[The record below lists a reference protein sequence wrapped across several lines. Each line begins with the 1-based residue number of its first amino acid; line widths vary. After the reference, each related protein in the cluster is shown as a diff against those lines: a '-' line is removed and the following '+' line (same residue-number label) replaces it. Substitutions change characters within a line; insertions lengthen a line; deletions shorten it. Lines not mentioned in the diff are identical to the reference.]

1 MTMFRTAVKSMNFHA
16 LRRFRNKLAGAEPV
30 VGMWVTLDAPSV
42 SEIAVGLGLDWIVI
56 DAEHGH
62 LDWSEI
68 TAHLR
73 AVVRSDTVALVR
85 LAELNGGAIKRALDL
100 GADGVVIPWM
110 ESTEQLREAVA
121 FAQYPPEGKRGI
133 GAERA
138 TAWGQAFVEHTRDA
152 NEQVLVVPILETVAG
167 VRQAAALAKVD
178 EVDLFF
184 FGPADLSAS
193 AGYRGE
199 WEGPGVAKLI
209 DDAKHALLQ
218 AGKQCGV
225 LAKDT
230 ADLHRRRSE
239 GFRMIGLG
247 TDAALLIR
255 SIRQGLGELGRDV
268 TMRADLSSPQ
278 SSLQREGTGRND

>member
-1 MTMFRTAVKSMNFHA
+1 MNSTA
-16 LRRFRNKLAGAEPV
+16 LRRFRGKLAAGETAL
-30 VGMWVTLDAPSV
+30 GLWVTLDAPSV
-42 SEIAVGLGLDWIVI
+42 TEIAVGLGLDWVVI

-73 AVVRSDTVALVR
+73 AAVRSETVALVR

-110 ESTEQLREAVA
+110 ESPEQLAEAVA
-121 FAQYPPEGKRGI
+121 CAKYPPEGKRGI

-138 TAWGQAFVEHTRDA
+138 TAWGQAFVEHTREA
-152 NEQVLVVPILETVAG
+152 NDQVLVVPILETVTG
-167 VRQAAALAKVD
+167 VRKAAAMAQVPGV
-178 EVDLFF
+178 ELFF

-199 WEGPGVAKLI
+199 WEGSGVAQMI
-209 DDAKHALLQ
+209 DEAKTVLRQ
-218 AGKQCGV
+218 AGKHCGV
-225 LAKDT
+225 LAKDNT
-230 ADLHRRRSE
+230 DLHRRWSE

-255 SIRQGLGELGRDV
+255 SLRQGLGELGRDV
-268 TMRADLSSPQ
+268 TMRADLTPPTNKTERS
-278 SSLQREGTGRND
+278 

>member
-1 MTMFRTAVKSMNFHA
+1 MNFPA
-16 LRRFRNKLAGAEPV
+16 LRRFRQKLASGEPV

-42 SEIAVGLGLDWIVI
+42 AEIAVGLGLDWIVI

-68 TAHLR
+68 VAHLR
-73 AVVRSDTVALVR
+73 ATTRSDTVALVR

-110 ESTEQLREAVA
+110 ESPEQLREAVA
-121 FAQYPPEGKRGI
+121 FAKYPPEGKRGI

-138 TAWGQAFVEHTRDA
+138 TAWGQAFVEHTREA
-152 NEQVLVVPILETVAG
+152 NEQVLVVPIIETVAG
-167 VRQAAALAKVD
+167 VRQAAELAKVPGV
-178 EVDLFF
+178 EIFF

-193 AGYRGE
+193 AGHRGE
-199 WEGPGVAKLI
+199 WEGPGVAQMIVDTK
-209 DDAKHALLQ
+209 DALLK

-230 ADLHRRRSE
+230 ADLHRRKNE

-255 SIRQGLGELGRDV
+255 SVRQALGELGRDV
-268 TMRADLSSPQ
+268 TMSADLSSP
-278 SSLQREGTGRND
+278 RTKTE

>member
-1 MTMFRTAVKSMNFHA
+1 MIIRPVAVVNPMNFPA
-16 LRRFRNKLAGAEPV
+16 LRHLRQKLAAGEPV

-56 DAEHGH
+56 DGEHGH

-68 TAHLR
+68 VAHLR
-73 AVVRSDTVALVR
+73 ATTRSDTVALVR

-121 FAQYPPEGKRGI
+121 FAKYPPEGKRGI

-138 TAWGQAFVEHTRDA
+138 TAWGQAFVEHTREA
-152 NEQVLVVPILETVAG
+152 NDQVLVVPILETVAG
-167 VRQAAALAKVD
+167 VRQAAELAKVSG
-178 EVDLFF
+178 VDLFF

-193 AGYRGE
+193 AGHRGE
-199 WEGPGVAKLI
+199 WEGPGVAQLI
-209 DDAKHALLQ
+209 VDAKDLLLQ

-225 LAKDT
+225 IAKDI
-230 ADLHRRRSE
+230 ADLHRRSSE

-255 SIRQGLGELGRDV
+255 SVRQALGELGRDV
-268 TMRADLSSPQ
+268 TMSADLSSPQ
-278 SSLQREGTGRND
+278 TKME

>member
-1 MTMFRTAVKSMNFHA
+1 MIIRREAVVNPMNFPA
-16 LRRFRNKLAGAEPV
+16 LRHLRQKLAAGEPV

-56 DAEHGH
+56 DGEHGH

-68 TAHLR
+68 VAHLR
-73 AVVRSDTVALVR
+73 ATTRSDTVALVR

-121 FAQYPPEGKRGI
+121 FAKYPPEGKRGI

-138 TAWGQAFVEHTRDA
+138 TAWGQAFVEHTREA
-152 NEQVLVVPILETVAG
+152 NEQVLVVPIIETVAG
-167 VRQAAALAKVD
+167 VRQAAELAKVPGV
-178 EVDLFF
+178 ELFF

-193 AGYRGE
+193 AGHRGE
-199 WEGPGVAKLI
+199 WEGPGVAQLI
-209 DDAKHALLQ
+209 VDAKDLLLQ

-225 LAKDT
+225 IAKDI
-230 ADLHRRRSE
+230 ADLHRRKSE

-255 SIRQGLGELGRDV
+255 SMRQALGELGRDV
-268 TMRADLSSPQ
+268 TMSADLSSPQ
-278 SSLQREGTGRND
+278 TKTE

>member
-1 MTMFRTAVKSMNFHA
+1 MNFSA
-16 LRRFRNKLAGAEPV
+16 LRRFREKLAAGESV
-30 VGMWVTLDAPSV
+30 VGLWVTLDAPSV
-42 SEIAVGLGLDWIVI
+42 TEIAVGLGLDWITI

-73 AVVRSDTVALVR
+73 AAVRSDTVALVR

-100 GADGVVIPWM
+100 GADGVVIPWV
-110 ESTEQLREAVA
+110 ESTEQLRDAIS
-121 FAQYPPEGKRGI
+121 FSKYPPEGKRGI

-152 NEQVLVVPILETVAG
+152 NDAVLVVPILETVAG
-167 VRQAAALAKVD
+167 VGQAAALAKVD
-178 EVDLFF
+178 GCELFF

-193 AGYRGE
+193 AGHRGE

-209 DDAKHALLQ
+209 EEAKSTIRA

-225 LAKDT
+225 IAKDWT
-230 ADLHRRRSE
+230 DLHRRQRE
-239 GFRMIGLG
+239 GFQMIGLG

-255 SIRQGLGELGRDV
+255 ALRQGLSELGRDV
-268 TMRADLSSPQ
+268 AIQADLASPH
-278 SSLQREGTGRND
+278 SERKEHA

>member
-1 MTMFRTAVKSMNFHA
+1 MNFPA
-16 LRRFRNKLAGAEPV
+16 LRRLRKKLAAGESV
-30 VGMWVTLDAPSV
+30 VGLWVTLDAPSV
-42 SEIAVGLGLDWIVI
+42 AEIAVGLGLDWIVI

-73 AVVRSDTVALVR
+73 SATRSDTVALVR

-100 GADGVVIPWM
+100 GADGVVVPWV
-110 ESTEQLREAVA
+110 ESVEQLRDAIA
-121 FAQYPPEGKRGI
+121 YSKYPPEGKRGI

-152 NEQVLVVPILETVAG
+152 NDGVLVVPIIETVAG
-167 VRQAAALAKVD
+167 VAQAAALAKVD
-178 EVDLFF
+178 GSELFF

-193 AGYRGE
+193 AGHRGE

-209 DDAKHALLQ
+209 DDAKNTLLES
-218 AGKQCGV
+218 GKRCGV
-225 LAKDT
+225 IAKDW

-239 GFRMIGLG
+239 GFQMIGLG
-247 TDAALLIR
+247 TDAGLLIR
-255 SIRQGLGELGRDV
+255 ALRQGLGELGRDV
-268 TMRADLSSPQ
+268 VIRADLGSPQ
-278 SSLQREGTGRND
+278 SVRKEHA

>member
-1 MTMFRTAVKSMNFHA
+1 MIITPSAAVNPMNFQA
-16 LRRFRNKLAGAEPV
+16 LRRFRKKLAASEPV
-30 VGMWVTLDAPSV
+30 YGMWVTLESPSIA
-42 SEIAVGLGLDWIVI
+42 EIAVGLGLDWIVI

-68 TAHLR
+68 VAHLR

-100 GADGVVIPWM
+100 GADGVVIPWV
-110 ESTEQLREAVA
+110 ESTEQLRQAVA
-121 FAQYPPEGKRGI
+121 FSQYPPEGKRGI

-138 TAWGQAFVEHTRDA
+138 TAWGQAFVEHTSEA
-152 NEQVLVVPILETVAG
+152 NEQVLVVPILETVRG
-167 VRQAAALAKVD
+167 VEQVSALATLA
-178 EVDLFF
+178 EVELFF

-209 DDAKHALLQ
+209 AAAKEVLLKS
-218 AGKQCGV
+218 GKQCGV

-230 ADLHRRRSE
+230 ADLHRRRDE

-255 SIRQGLGELGRDV
+255 SIRQGLSEVGREASI
-268 TMRADLSSPQ
+268 RADISSP
-278 SSLQREGTGRND
+278 SRE